1 MKVLQ
6 CQENDTKL
14 KRFLHK
20 YLPYLPASLPVL
32 LFSRLAELTVRP
44 RSFREQ
50 KETDHGLKSTYAK
63 PFNLGAA

>member
-1 MKVLQ
+1 MKGLQ
-6 CQENDTKL
+6 RQGNGTEL

-44 RSFREQ
+44 RIFREQ
-50 KETDHGLKSTYAK
+50 KETDQGLE
-63 PFNLGAA
+63 

>member
-6 CQENDTKL
+6 CQENETKL

-32 LFSRLAELTVRP
+32 LFSRLAELTVR
-44 RSFREQ
+44 SFREQ
-50 KETDHGLKSTYAK
+50 KETDHGLE
-63 PFNLGAA
+63 

>member
-6 CQENDTKL
+6 CQENETKL

-50 KETDHGLKSTYAK
+50 KENDHGLE
-63 PFNLGAA
+63 